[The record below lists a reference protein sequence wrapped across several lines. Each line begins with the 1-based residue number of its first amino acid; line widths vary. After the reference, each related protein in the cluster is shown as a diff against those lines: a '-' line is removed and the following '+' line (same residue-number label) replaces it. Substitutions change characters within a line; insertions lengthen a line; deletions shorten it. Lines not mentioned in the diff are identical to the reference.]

1 MTYKDWKRIKTV
13 EKEYLNTLL
22 KLVKMFKKIANS
34 SGSDQQ
40 KYINSMNNFQNS
52 MQYEKFINSAV
63 KRMVLPLDVG
73 NQRTW
78 REAAKKATKGKF
90 LYRLLMDE
98 LKQGTG
104 QIIQKQVMENV
115 LLIKTLPNDVAQKV
129 VSDISENALKGARA
143 ESIEKI
149 IKDKTD
155 QHARASAR
163 LIARTE
169 TAKTMSALTKARC
182 EQLGLRWYIWRTAL
196 DGTRVRLSHRIM
208 EGVLVNWNNPPA
220 PEELVGEKSAGHYHA
235 GNIWNCRCYSEP
247 VLELEDIRFPA
258 RVYYNGQIVM
268 MNKSEF
274 EQIM

>member
-1 MTYKDWKRIKTV
+1 MIYKDWKRIKTV

-22 KLVKMFKKIANS
+22 KLVKIFKKIANS

-40 KYINSMNNFQNS
+40 KYIDSMNNFQNS

-129 VSDISENALKGARA
+129 VNDIAENALKGARA

-149 IKDKTD
+149 IRDKTD
-155 QHARASAR
+155 QHSRASAR

-169 TAKTMSALTKARC
+169 TAKTMSAFTKARC

-196 DGTRVRLSHRIM
+196 DGTGVRLSHRIM
-208 EGVLVNWNNPPA
+208 EGVLVNWNSPPA

>member
-1 MTYKDWKRIKTV
+1 MTYKDWRRIKTV

-22 KLVKMFKKIANS
+22 KLVKIFKKIANS

-40 KYINSMNNFQNS
+40 KYIDSMNNFQNS

-78 REAAKKATKGKF
+78 REAVKKATKSKF

-143 ESIEKI
+143 ESTEKI
-149 IKDKTD
+149 IRDKTD

-258 RVYYNGQIVM
+258 RVYYNGQIAV

>member
-22 KLVKMFKKIANS
+22 KLVKIFKKIANS
-34 SGSDQQ
+34 SGNDQQ
-40 KYINSMNNFQNS
+40 KYIDSMNNFQNS

-63 KRMVLPLDVG
+63 KRMVFPLDVG

-78 REAAKKATKGKF
+78 REAAKKATKSKF

-115 LLIKTLPNDVAQKV
+115 LLIKTLPNDVSQKV

-143 ESIEKI
+143 ESTEKI

-208 EGVLVNWNNPPA
+208 EGVLVSWNNPPA

>member
-22 KLVKMFKKIANS
+22 KLVKIFKKIANS
-34 SGSDQQ
+34 SGNDQQ
-40 KYINSMNNFQNS
+40 KYIASMNNFQNS

-129 VSDISENALKGARA
+129 VSDIAENALKGARA
-143 ESIEKI
+143 ESTEKI

-155 QHARASAR
+155 QHIRASAR

-208 EGVLVNWNNPPA
+208 EGVIVNWNNPPA

>member
-22 KLVKMFKKIANS
+22 KLVKIFKKIANS

-40 KYINSMNNFQNS
+40 KYIASMNNFQNS

-104 QIIQKQVMENV
+104 QIIQKQVIENV

-129 VSDISENALKGARA
+129 VSDIAENALKGARA

-149 IKDKTD
+149 IRDKTD
-155 QHARASAR
+155 QHSRASAR

>member
-1 MTYKDWKRIKTV
+1 MTYKNWKRIKTV

-22 KLVKMFKKIANS
+22 KLVKIFKKIANS

-40 KYINSMNNFQNS
+40 KYIDAMNNFQNS

-98 LKQGTG
+98 LKQGTD

-143 ESIEKI
+143 ESTEKI
-149 IKDKTD
+149 IRDKTD

>member
-1 MTYKDWKRIKTV
+1 MTYKDWRRIKTV

-22 KLVKMFKKIANS
+22 KLVKIFKKIANS
-34 SGSDQQ
+34 SGNDQQ
-40 KYINSMNNFQNS
+40 KYIDSMNNFQNS

-78 REAAKKATKGKF
+78 REAVKKATKSKF

-143 ESIEKI
+143 ESTEKI

-274 EQIM
+274 EQIV

>member
-13 EKEYLNTLL
+13 EKEYLNALL
-22 KLVKMFKKIANS
+22 KLVKIFKKIANS

-40 KYINSMNNFQNS
+40 KYIDSMNNFQNS

-90 LYRLLMDE
+90 LYCLLMDE

-129 VSDISENALKGARA
+129 VSDIAENALKGARA
-143 ESIEKI
+143 ESTEKI
-149 IKDKTD
+149 IRDKTD

>member
-1 MTYKDWKRIKTV
+1 MTYKDWRRIKTV

-22 KLVKMFKKIANS
+22 KLVKIFKKIANS
-34 SGSDQQ
+34 SGNDQQ
-40 KYINSMNNFQNS
+40 KYIDSMNNFQNS

-78 REAAKKATKGKF
+78 REAVKKATKSKF

-143 ESIEKI
+143 ESTEKI
-149 IKDKTD
+149 IRDKTD

-247 VLELEDIRFPA
+247 VLEFEDIRFPA

>member
-22 KLVKMFKKIANS
+22 KLVKIFKKIANS
-34 SGSDQQ
+34 SGNDQQ
-40 KYINSMNNFQNS
+40 KYIDSMNSFQNS

-129 VSDISENALKGARA
+129 VSDIAENALKGARA
-143 ESIEKI
+143 ESTEKI
-149 IKDKTD
+149 IRDKTD

>member
-22 KLVKMFKKIANS
+22 KLVKIFKKIANS

-40 KYINSMNNFQNS
+40 KYIASMNSFQNS

-129 VSDISENALKGARA
+129 VSDIAENALKGARA
-143 ESIEKI
+143 ESTEKI
-149 IKDKTD
+149 IRDKTD

>member
-22 KLVKMFKKIANS
+22 KLVKIFKKIANS
-34 SGSDQQ
+34 SGNDQQ
-40 KYINSMNNFQNS
+40 KYIDSMNSFQNS

-129 VSDISENALKGARA
+129 VSDISENSLKGARA
-143 ESIEKI
+143 ESTEKI
-149 IKDKTD
+149 IRDKTD

>member
-22 KLVKMFKKIANS
+22 KLVKIFKKIANS

-40 KYINSMNNFQNS
+40 KYIDSMNNFQNS

-129 VSDISENALKGARA
+129 VNDIAENALKGARA

-149 IKDKTD
+149 IRDKTD
-155 QHARASAR
+155 QHSRASAR

-220 PEELVGEKSAGHYHA
+220 PEELVGEKSVGHYHA

-268 MNKSEF
+268 MNKSDF

>member
-22 KLVKMFKKIANS
+22 KLVKIFKKIANS

-40 KYINSMNNFQNS
+40 KYIDSMNNFQNS

-129 VSDISENALKGARA
+129 VSDIAENALKGARA
-143 ESIEKI
+143 ESTEKI

-196 DGTRVRLSHRIM
+196 DGTRVRPSHRIM

-220 PEELVGEKSAGHYHA
+220 PEELVGEKSVGHYHA

-247 VLELEDIRFPA
+247 VLEFEDIRFPA

>member
-13 EKEYLNTLL
+13 EKEYLNALL
-22 KLVKMFKKIANS
+22 KLVKIFKKIANS

-40 KYINSMNNFQNS
+40 KYIDSMNNFQNS

-129 VSDISENALKGARA
+129 VSDIAENALKGARA
-143 ESIEKI
+143 ESTEKI
-149 IKDKTD
+149 IRDKTD

>member
-22 KLVKMFKKIANS
+22 KLVKIFKKIANS
-34 SGSDQQ
+34 SGNNQQ
-40 KYINSMNNFQNS
+40 KYIDSMNNFQNS

-98 LKQGTG
+98 LKQETG
-104 QIIQKQVMENV
+104 QIIQKQVMENA

-129 VSDISENALKGARA
+129 VNDIAENALKGARA

-149 IKDKTD
+149 IRDKTD
-155 QHARASAR
+155 QHSRASAR

>member
-22 KLVKMFKKIANS
+22 KLVKIFKKIANS
-34 SGSDQQ
+34 SGNDQQ
-40 KYINSMNNFQNS
+40 KYIDSMNNFQNS

-78 REAAKKATKGKF
+78 REAAKKATKSKF

-104 QIIQKQVMENV
+104 QIIHKQVIENV

-143 ESIEKI
+143 ESTEKI
-149 IKDKTD
+149 IRDKTD

-220 PEELVGEKSAGHYHA
+220 PEELVGEKSVGHYHA
-235 GNIWNCRCYSEP
+235 GNIWNCRCFSEP

>member
-22 KLVKMFKKIANS
+22 KLVKIFKKIANS

-40 KYINSMNNFQNS
+40 KYIDSMNNFQNS

-129 VSDISENALKGARA
+129 VNDIAENALKGARA

-149 IKDKTD
+149 IRDKTD
-155 QHARASAR
+155 QHSRASAR

-220 PEELVGEKSAGHYHA
+220 PEELVG
-235 GNIWNCRCYSEP
+235 
-247 VLELEDIRFPA
+247 
-258 RVYYNGQIVM
+258 
-268 MNKSEF
+268 
-274 EQIM
+274 

>member
-22 KLVKMFKKIANS
+22 KLVKIFKKIANS

-40 KYINSMNNFQNS
+40 KYIDSMNNFQNS

-129 VSDISENALKGARA
+129 VNDIAENALKGARA
-143 ESIEKI
+143 ESTEKI
-149 IKDKTD
+149 IRDKTD
-155 QHARASAR
+155 QHSRASAR

-247 VLELEDIRFPA
+247 VLEIEDIRFPA

>member
-22 KLVKMFKKIANS
+22 KLVKIFKKIANS

-40 KYINSMNNFQNS
+40 KYIASMNNFQNS

-143 ESIEKI
+143 ESTEKI
-149 IKDKTD
+149 IRDKTD

>member
-22 KLVKMFKKIANS
+22 KLVKIFKKIANS
-34 SGSDQQ
+34 SGNDQQ
-40 KYINSMNNFQNS
+40 KYIDSMNNFQNS

-63 KRMVLPLDVG
+63 KRMVLPIDVG

-129 VSDISENALKGARA
+129 VNDIAENALKGARA

-149 IKDKTD
+149 IRDKTD
-155 QHARASAR
+155 QHSRASAR

-235 GNIWNCRCYSEP
+235 GNIWNCRCFSEP

-258 RVYYNGQIVM
+258 RVNYNGQIVM

>member
-1 MTYKDWKRIKTV
+1 MTYKDWRRIKTV

-22 KLVKMFKKIANS
+22 KLVKIFKKIANS

-40 KYINSMNNFQNS
+40 KYIDSMNNFQNS

-78 REAAKKATKGKF
+78 REAAKKATKSKF

-129 VSDISENALKGARA
+129 VNDIAENALKGARA
-143 ESIEKI
+143 ESTEKI

-155 QHARASAR
+155 QHSRASAR

>member
-22 KLVKMFKKIANS
+22 KLVKIFKKIANS

-40 KYINSMNNFQNS
+40 KYIDSMNNFQNS

-73 NQRTW
+73 NQKTW

-143 ESIEKI
+143 ESTEKI

-182 EQLGLRWYIWRTAL
+182 EQLELRWYIWRTAL

>member
-22 KLVKMFKKIANS
+22 KLVKIFKKIANS

-40 KYINSMNNFQNS
+40 KYIDSMNNFQNS

-129 VSDISENALKGARA
+129 VNDIAENALKGARV
-143 ESIEKI
+143 ESTEKI

-196 DGTRVRLSHRIM
+196 DGTRVRPSHRIM

-220 PEELVGEKSAGHYHA
+220 PEELVGEKSEGHYHA

>member
-1 MTYKDWKRIKTV
+1 MKYEDWRRIKTV
-13 EKEYLNTLL
+13 EKTYLNSLL
-22 KLVKMFKKIANS
+22 KLVKLFNKIAKA
-34 SGSDQQ
+34 SGNDQQ
-40 KYINSMNNFQNS
+40 KYIRAMMNFQNS

-78 REAAKKATKGKF
+78 REAAKKVTKGKF

-104 QIIQKQVMENV
+104 NIIQQQVIENAS
-115 LLIKTLPNDVAQKV
+115 LIRTLPSDVAEKV
-129 VSDISENALKGARA
+129 VQDISENALKGARS

-149 IKDKTD
+149 IRNKTD
-155 QHARASAR
+155 QHAKASAR

-169 TAKTMSALTKARC
+169 TAKTQSALTKARC
-182 EQLGLRWYIWRTAL
+182 EQIGLRWYIWRTAL
-196 DGTRVRLSHRIM
+196 DGNRVRLSHRIM
-208 EGVLVNWNNPPA
+208 EGVLVNWNNPPS
-220 PEELVGEKSAGHYHA
+220 PEELVGEASVGHYHA

-247 VLELEDIRFPA
+247 VLEIDDIRFPV
-258 RVYYNGQIVM
+258 RVYYNNQIVM

-274 EQIM
+274 EKIM

>member
-1 MTYKDWKRIKTV
+1 MTYKDWRRIKTV

-22 KLVKMFKKIANS
+22 KLVKIFKKIANS
-34 SGSDQQ
+34 SGNDQQ
-40 KYINSMNNFQNS
+40 KYIDSMNNFQNS

-78 REAAKKATKGKF
+78 REAAKKATKSKF

-98 LKQGTG
+98 LKQETG
-104 QIIQKQVMENV
+104 QIIQRQVMENV

-129 VSDISENALKGARA
+129 VNDIAENALKGARA

-149 IKDKTD
+149 IRDKTD
-155 QHARASAR
+155 QHSRASAR

-220 PEELVGEKSAGHYHA
+220 PEELVGENSAGHYHA

-258 RVYYNGQIVM
+258 RVYYNGKIVM

>member
-22 KLVKMFKKIANS
+22 KLVKIFKKIANS

-40 KYINSMNNFQNS
+40 KYIDSMNNFQNS

-104 QIIQKQVMENV
+104 QIIQQQVMENV

-129 VSDISENALKGARA
+129 VNDISENALKGARA
-143 ESIEKI
+143 ESTEKI
-149 IKDKTD
+149 IRDKTD
-155 QHARASAR
+155 QHSRASAR

-220 PEELVGEKSAGHYHA
+220 PEELVGEKSVGHYHA

>member
-1 MTYKDWKRIKTV
+1 MKYEDWRRIKTV
-13 EKEYLNTLL
+13 EKTYLNSLL
-22 KLVKMFKKIANS
+22 KLVKIFQKIAKY
-34 SGSDQQ
+34 SGNDQQ
-40 KYINSMNNFQNS
+40 KYKDSMMNFQKS
-52 MQYEKFINSAV
+52 MQYEKFINSV
-63 KRMVLPLDVG
+63 VRRMVLPLDVG

-104 QIIQKQVMENV
+104 NIIQQQVIENAS
-115 LLIKTLPNDVAQKV
+115 LIRTLPSDVAEKV
-129 VSDISENALKGARA
+129 VQDVSENAFKGARA

-149 IKDKTD
+149 IRDKTD

-169 TAKTMSALTKARC
+169 TAKTQSALTKARC

-196 DGTRVRLSHRIM
+196 DGNRVRLSHRIM
-208 EGVLVNWNNPPA
+208 EGVLVNWNNPPS
-220 PEELVGEKSAGHYHA
+220 PEELVGEKSVGHYHA

-247 VLELEDIRFPA
+247 ILEIDDIRFPA

-274 EQIM
+274 EKIM

>member
-22 KLVKMFKKIANS
+22 KLVKIFKKIANS
-34 SGSDQQ
+34 SGSNQQ
-40 KYINSMNNFQNS
+40 KYIDSMNNFQNS

-63 KRMVLPLDVG
+63 KRMVLPIDIG

-104 QIIQKQVMENV
+104 QIIQQQVMENV

-129 VSDISENALKGARA
+129 VNDIAENAIKGARA

-149 IKDKTD
+149 IRDKTD
-155 QHARASAR
+155 QHSRASAR

>member
-22 KLVKMFKKIANS
+22 KLVKIFKKIANS
-34 SGSDQQ
+34 SGNDQQ
-40 KYINSMNNFQNS
+40 KYIDSMNSFQNS

-129 VSDISENALKGARA
+129 VSDISENFLKGARA
-143 ESIEKI
+143 ESTEKI
-149 IKDKTD
+149 IRDKTD

-196 DGTRVRLSHRIM
+196 DGIRVRLSHRIM

>member
-22 KLVKMFKKIANS
+22 KLVKIFKKIANS
-34 SGSDQQ
+34 SGNDQQ
-40 KYINSMNNFQNS
+40 KYIDSMNSFQNS

-63 KRMVLPLDVG
+63 KRMVLLLDVG

-129 VSDISENALKGARA
+129 VNDIAENALKGARA
-143 ESIEKI
+143 ESTEKI
-149 IKDKTD
+149 IRDKTD

-208 EGVLVNWNNPPA
+208 EGVLVNWNSPPA
-220 PEELVGEKSAGHYHA
+220 PEELVGEKSEGHYHA

>member
-1 MTYKDWKRIKTV
+1 MKYEDWRRIKTV
-13 EKEYLNTLL
+13 EKTYLNSLL
-22 KLVKMFKKIANS
+22 KLVKIFQKIAKY
-34 SGSDQQ
+34 SGNDQQ
-40 KYINSMNNFQNS
+40 KYTDSMMNFQKS
-52 MQYEKFINSAV
+52 MQYEKFINSVV

-104 QIIQKQVMENV
+104 NIIQQQVIENAS
-115 LLIKTLPNDVAQKV
+115 LIRTLPSDVAEKV
-129 VSDISENALKGARA
+129 AQDVSENALKGARA

-149 IKDKTD
+149 IRDKTD

-169 TAKTMSALTKARC
+169 TAKTQSALTKARC
-182 EQLGLRWYIWRTAL
+182 EQLGLRWYVWRTAL
-196 DGTRVRLSHRIM
+196 DGNRVRLSHRIM
-208 EGVLVNWNNPPA
+208 EGVLVNWNNPPS
-220 PEELVGEKSAGHYHA
+220 PEELVGEKSVGHYHA

-247 VLELEDIRFPA
+247 VLEIDDIRFPA
-258 RVYYNGQIVM
+258 RVYYNGQIIM

>member
-22 KLVKMFKKIANS
+22 KLVKIFKKIANS
-34 SGSDQQ
+34 SGNDQQ
-40 KYINSMNNFQNS
+40 KYIDSMNNFQNS

-63 KRMVLPLDVG
+63 KRMVLPIDVG

-129 VSDISENALKGARA
+129 VNDIAENALKGARA

-149 IKDKTD
+149 IRDKTD
-155 QHARASAR
+155 QHSRASAR

-220 PEELVGEKSAGHYHA
+220 PEELAGEKSAGHYHA
-235 GNIWNCRCYSEP
+235 GNIWNCRCFSEP

>member
-1 MTYKDWKRIKTV
+1 MKYEDWRRIKTV
-13 EKEYLNTLL
+13 EKTYLNSLL
-22 KLVKMFKKIANS
+22 KLVKIFQKIAKY
-34 SGSDQQ
+34 SGNDQQ
-40 KYINSMNNFQNS
+40 KYKDSMMNFQKS
-52 MQYEKFINSAV
+52 MQYEKFINSVV

-104 QIIQKQVMENV
+104 NIIQQQVIENAS
-115 LLIKTLPNDVAQKV
+115 LIRTLPSDVAEKV
-129 VSDISENALKGARA
+129 VQDVSENALKGARA

-149 IKDKTD
+149 IRDKTD
-155 QHARASAR
+155 QHTRASAR

-169 TAKTMSALTKARC
+169 TAKTQSALTKARC
-182 EQLGLRWYIWRTAL
+182 EQLGLRWYVWRTAL
-196 DGTRVRLSHRIM
+196 DGNRVRLSHRIM
-208 EGVLVNWNNPPA
+208 EGVLVNWNNPPS
-220 PEELVGEKSAGHYHA
+220 PEELVGEKSVGHYHA

-247 VLELEDIRFPA
+247 VLEIDDIRFPA

-274 EQIM
+274 EKIM

>member
-22 KLVKMFKKIANS
+22 KLVKIFKKIANS

-40 KYINSMNNFQNS
+40 KYIDSMNNFQNS

-63 KRMVLPLDVG
+63 KRMVLPIDVG

-78 REAAKKATKGKF
+78 REAAKKATKSKF

-129 VSDISENALKGARA
+129 VSDIAENALKGARA

-149 IKDKTD
+149 IRDKTD
-155 QHARASAR
+155 QHSRASAR

-196 DGTRVRLSHRIM
+196 DGTRVRPSHRIM

>member
-22 KLVKMFKKIANS
+22 KLVKIFKKIANS

-40 KYINSMNNFQNS
+40 KYVDSMNNFQNS

-104 QIIQKQVMENV
+104 QVIQKQVMDNV

>member
-22 KLVKMFKKIANS
+22 KLVKIFKKIANS
-34 SGSDQQ
+34 SGNDQQ
-40 KYINSMNNFQNS
+40 KYIDSMNNFQNS

-104 QIIQKQVMENV
+104 QIIQQQVMENV

-129 VSDISENALKGARA
+129 VNDIAENALKGARA
-143 ESIEKI
+143 ESTEKI
-149 IKDKTD
+149 IRDKTD
-155 QHARASAR
+155 QHSRASAR

-169 TAKTMSALTKARC
+169 TSKTMSALTKARC

-220 PEELVGEKSAGHYHA
+220 PEELVGEKSVGHYHA